1 MPLPLKTLHSVSELR
16 RVRADLAGSVGF
28 VPTMGALHQGHAD
41 LMKRAVAECDSV
53 VASIFVNP
61 TQFGPQEDFAQ
72 YPRTLEADLD
82 LCGSVGVEAVWVPTV
97 EDIYP
102 AGAQTVVDV
111 EQLGNRFE
119 GESRPG
125 HFRGVATVVS
135 KLFHVVRP
143 HKAFFGEKDLQ
154 QLFVIKRLVK
164 DLLFDI
170 EIVGVP
176 TVREESGL
184 ALSSRNSYLS
194 TEERLQARQIYQ
206 SLQAVRE
213 AYRNGCRVA
222 AELEDLF
229 VNQLALL
236 QAAKVERFDLFDPH
250 LSHRYQGEETV
261 DAGYCA
267 VVVRYGGVRLLDNI
281 SLCC

>member
-1 MPLPLKTLHSVSELR
+1 MSLSLKILHSVAEAR
-16 RVRADLAGSVGF
+16 RARADLTGAVGF
-28 VPTMGALHQGHAD
+28 VPTMGALHQGHAE
-41 LMKRAVAECDSV
+41 LMKVAVDACGSV
-53 VASIFVNP
+53 MVSIFVNP
-61 TQFGPQEDFAQ
+61 TQFGPAEDFAR

-82 LCGSVGVEAVWVPTV
+82 LCRAVGVEAVWVPAV

-102 AGAQTVVDV
+102 AGAQTVVEV
-111 EQLGNRFE
+111 EDLGNRFE

-135 KLFHVVRP
+135 KLFHVTKP

-154 QLFVIKRLVK
+154 QLFVIKRMVE

-184 ALSSRNSYLS
+184 ALSSRNAYLQP
-194 TEERLQARQIYQ
+194 EQRLKAKQIYE

-213 AYRNGCRVA
+213 AHRNGCRTA
-222 AELEDLF
+222 SLLEEKFRSRLGS
-229 VNQLALL
+229 LL
-236 QAAKVERFDLFDPH
+236 EAKVERFDLFSPH
-250 LSHRYQGEETV
+250 LSHRYQGEERV